1 MASVSIS
8 KPSKVLGGHNM
19 LILGLI
25 REELKCDT
33 FQIKLILHICSSCKH
48 KSVTLFPWIF
58 YRHLDLSSW
67 WTVPRSDD
75 VPYTHCLVNIETCEI
90 TTTIS
95 ILFPTISNH
104 CRSPFRWSCWLVG
117 RKTTVTKITTHYT
130 TERCDAWQGAVR
142 CARGFRMSFSIYNVT
157 ALLRPQAVVCR
168 WFPGGGKP
176 VALNRRHKQRRGLW
190 ERTGSVKSV
199 EIMFRSILS
208 VLL

>member
-104 CRSPFRWSCWLVG
+104 CRSSTFRWSCWLVG
-117 RKTTVTKITTHYT
+117 RKTTITKITTHYT
-130 TERCDAWQGAVR
+130 TERCDARQGAVR
-142 CARGFRMSFSIYNVT
+142 CGVSEVFECRFQFTMSQPFCDPGLKFAVGFPAAEN
-157 ALLRPQAVVCR
+157 R
-168 WFPGGGKP
+168 WPSTIDSRNND
-176 VALNRRHKQRRGLW
+176 ADC
-190 ERTGSVKSV
+190 ER
-199 EIMFRSILS
+199 ELEAWNQ
-208 VLL
+208 